1 MRYDKEAAALKEEAG
16 RNKYLAWIGSKPECT
31 HHTFS
36 TDHWAS
42 WDAIFYSGGT
52 MCYAEI
58 KNRLEPLYTIDFLT
72 KYGAEVDLSKAS
84 EVYHLATSQ
93 NALPLVLTFSNDNW
107 LIVSDLNKARCKD
120 VCIQRRRQSNN
131 EYNTTKKQMLN
142 LSGCT
147 I

>member
-1 MRYDKEAAALKEEAG
+1 MRYDKEAAAQKEQAG
-16 RNKYLAWIGSKPECT
+16 RAKYMAWIESKAECT

-36 TDHWAS
+36 TEHWAS
-42 WDAIFYSGGT
+42 WDAIFYSAGT

-58 KNRLEPLYTIDFLT
+58 KNRLEPLYTINYLT
-72 KYGAEVDLSKAS
+72 KNGAEVDLKKAS

-120 VCIQRRRQSNN
+120 VSIQRRRQSNN
-131 EYNTTKKQMLN
+131 EHFTTHKQMLN

>member
-1 MRYDKEAAALKEEAG
+1 MRYDKGAAALKEEAG
-16 RNKYLAWIGSKPECT
+16 RAKYLAWIGSKPECT
-31 HHTFS
+31 HQEFAV
-36 TDHWAS
+36 DHWSS
-42 WDAIFYSGGT
+42 WDAIFYSAGT

-58 KNRLEPLYTIDFLT
+58 KNRLEPLYTINFLT
-72 KYGAEVDLSKAS
+72 RFGAEVDLKKAS

-120 VCIQRRRQSNN
+120 VSLKIRRQSNN
-131 EYNTTKKQMLN
+131 EHFTTHKQMLN